1 MRAQLMS
8 HILGTTSRV
17 GENEGQ
23 LHLDVHTLSPLGI
36 KLVGL
41 VSKYWNGTDK
51 VKKFLKLVFYDY
63 VAQNIIKNHR
73 LFFLLISYLS
83 VDTWLCLP

>member
-51 VKKFLKLVFYDY
+51 VTKF
-63 VAQNIIKNHR
+63 
-73 LFFLLISYLS
+73 
-83 VDTWLCLP
+83 